1 MLPKSSA
8 GSDENLVPKLTL
20 SMRLPRWAHKRI
32 KNDAREAGRTAAD
45 LYGEIIEG
53 FLDRDADRFR
63 KFLLTGPT
71 SSPSV
76 TVALAKP
83 IVTRVRALADERDMV
98 ISDIVYTAV
107 LLHLREFE
115 GPAIAA

>member
-1 MLPKSSA
+1 MLPKSGSA
-8 GSDENLVPKLTL
+8 SEENLVPKLTL

-32 KNDAREAGRTAAD
+32 KKDAGDLGRTAAD

-63 KFLLTGPT
+63 KYLLTGPT

-76 TVALAKP
+76 TLALAKP
-83 IVTRVRALADERDMV
+83 IVTRVRALADERDMA